1 MFTVHQIK
9 KVDEKLIESETLT
22 ECNKKNKMNMQI
34 ERCKLDLQ
42 KDPSN
47 PQLHIRLGD
56 LYMERHLDINNAGQ
70 YIDEAITEY
79 QLAMESLIDSPVI
92 YYKLGRAFYYKND
105 LDKALNYLTTALE
118 KKNNYYEAYYI
129 IAETFVKKAHFTDAI
144 DAAIAAVQCGKLHS
158 SSAHYLLYKLY
169 NASSFK
175 DTKVKLKALKERI
188 LAALLIPFDKI
199 AIRNILRSLYYLK
212 FMGIFISGF
221 YAEQLKNYSKALELY
236 RGAIEK
242 TPGFAPLYF
251 ALGNIYLTTGYFEDA
266 ITEYKM
272 AIWLDSFNIAA
283 YRQLCRTYEE
293 QGDYNMAIE
302 IYNKLISMAPNIPDL
317 YSNLANIYYIKGEFD
332 LAISNYQT
340 AITLNPNRSW
350 TSVIAQTMGFV
361 YQENKSDPDAAISAY
376 QTAYVL
382 TPEDIDIYVN
392 LGSAFYDKEDYNN
405 ALAVYRQA
413 LELDPHNPKIHC
425 NLGFL
430 YWGKAETEEAI
441 KSYELAIKYNDSYD
455 IAYNN
460 LGVIYLDDLG
470 RVNKAIE
477 LFNKAIESNPSY
489 ALAYF
494 NLARATTII
503 GDKIEAAKLYQ
514 VSQDI
519 NKVTQEIDPKDIAD
533 KISELF
539 ES

>member
-1 MFTVHQIK
+1 MK
-9 KVDEKLIESETLT
+9 KLIENDAKHGNNSR
-22 ECNKKNKMNMQI
+22 NKMFDQI
-34 ERCKLDLQ
+34 ERCRLDLQ
-42 KDPSN
+42 KDPTN
-47 PQLHIRLGD
+47 PELHVRLGD
-56 LYMERHLDINNAGQ
+56 LYVKWHLDIFNAGQ

-79 QLAMESLIDSPVI
+79 QLAMESLIDSYEI
-92 YYKLGRAFYYKND
+92 YYKIGTAFYYKGD
-105 LDKALNYLTTALE
+105 LDKAINYFTMALE
-118 KKNNYYEAYYI
+118 KKNNYYDAYYML
-129 IAETFVKKAHFTDAI
+129 AETFVKKAHFTDAI
-144 DAAIAAVQCGKLHS
+144 DAAEAAIICSKFSS

-169 NASSFK
+169 DASSFK
-175 DTKVKLKALKERI
+175 NFHTKFKALYEKFI
-188 LAALLIPFDKI
+188 SIVLAPFDKNARENI
-199 AIRNILRSLYYLK
+199 IKNILYLRFLPLFVK
-212 FMGIFISGF
+212 GF
-221 YAEQLKNYSKALELY
+221 YAIQVKDFDKAIDLY
-236 RGAIEK
+236 KKAID
-242 TPGFAPLYF
+242 TAPGFAPLYCV
-251 ALGNIYLTTGYFEDA
+251 LGDIYLSTGYFEDA

-283 YRQLCRTYEE
+283 YRHLCRAYEE
-293 QGDYNMAIE
+293 QGDYNQAID
-302 IYNKLISMAPNIPDL
+302 IYNKLIAMAPNMPDL

-332 LAISNYQT
+332 AAISNYQT
-340 AITLNPNRSW
+340 AITLNPNKSW

-413 LELDPHNPKIHC
+413 LELQPHNAKIHC

-430 YWGKAETEEAI
+430 YWGKGDSEEAI
-441 KSYELAIKYNDSYD
+441 KSYELAIKYNDKYD

-477 LFNKAIESNPSY
+477 LFKKAVDANPNY
-489 ALAYF
+489 ALAHF
-494 NLARATTII
+494 NLARAISII
-503 GDKIEAAKLYQ
+503 GDKVEAAKLYQ
-514 VSQDI
+514 MAQDI
-519 NKVTQEIDPKDIAD
+519 NKITQEIDPRDIAE

>member
-1 MFTVHQIK
+1 MK
-9 KVDEKLIESETLT
+9 KLIDKNTEKETT
-22 ECNKKNKMNMQI
+22 KKNKMYDQI
-34 ERCKLDLQ
+34 ERCRLDLQ

-47 PQLHIRLGD
+47 PLLHIRLGD
-56 LYMERHLDINNAGQ
+56 LYLKWHLDIYNACQ

-79 QLAMESLIDSPVI
+79 QLAMESLIDSPEI
-92 YYKLGRAFYYKND
+92 YYKIGVAFYHKGN
-105 LDKALNYLTTALE
+105 LDKAISYLTLALE
-118 KKNNYYEAYYI
+118 KKHDYYQAYYM
-129 IAETFVKKAHFTDAI
+129 IAETFVKKAHLTDAI
-144 DAAIAAVQCGKLHS
+144 DAATAAIQCSKLGS

-169 NASSFK
+169 DTSSFK
-175 DTKVKLKALKERI
+175 NNKTKFKAFVERI
-188 LAALLIPFDKI
+188 LAFILSPFDKI
-199 AIRNILRSLYYLK
+199 AVENMVKAVSYLK
-212 FMGIFISGF
+212 FLILFIKGF
-221 YAEQLKNYSKALELY
+221 YAIQLKNYPKAIELY
-236 RGAIEK
+236 KNATEK
-242 TPGFAPLYF
+242 APGFAPLYCV
-251 ALGNIYLTTGYFEDA
+251 LGDIYLSTGYFEDA

-283 YRQLCRTYEE
+283 YRHLCRAYEE
-293 QGDYNMAIE
+293 QGDYNQAIE
-302 IYNKLISMAPNIPDL
+302 VYNKLIAMAPNIPDL

-361 YQENKSDPDAAISAY
+361 YQENKADPDAAISAY

-413 LELDPHNPKIHC
+413 LELQPHNPKIHC

-430 YWGKAETEEAI
+430 YWGKADTEEAI
-441 KSYELAIKYNDSYD
+441 KSYELAIKYNDKYD

-470 RVNKAIE
+470 RVNKAID
-477 LFNKAIESNPSY
+477 LFRKAVEVNPSY
-489 ALAYF
+489 ALAHF
-494 NLARATTII
+494 NLARATSII

-514 VSQDI
+514 MAQDI
-519 NKVTQEIDPKDIAD
+519 NKVTQEIDPRDIAD

>member
-1 MFTVHQIK
+1 MK
-9 KVDEKLIESETLT
+9 KIIENDTDLKT
-22 ECNKKNKMNMQI
+22 TKKNKMYDQI
-34 ERCKLDLQ
+34 ERCRLDLQ

-47 PQLHIRLGD
+47 PKLHLRLGD
-56 LYMERHLDINNAGQ
+56 LYLKWHLDIFNACQ

-79 QLAMESLIDSPVI
+79 QLAMESLIDSPAI
-92 YYKLGRAFYYKND
+92 YYKIGVAFYYKGN
-105 LDKALNYLTTALE
+105 LDKAISYLTLALE
-118 KKNNYYEAYYI
+118 KKHDYYQAYYML
-129 IAETFVKKAHFTDAI
+129 AETFVKKAHFTDAI
-144 DAAIAAVQCGKLHS
+144 DAAAAAIQCSRINS
-158 SSAHYLLYKLY
+158 SSSHYLLYKLY
-169 NASSFK
+169 DASSFK
-175 DTKVKLKALKERI
+175 NNKTKLKALYERFLAFI
-188 LAALLIPFDKI
+188 LLPFDKT
-199 AIRNILRSLYYLK
+199 AIENVGKSILYLK
-212 FMGIFISGF
+212 FLPLFLKGF
-221 YAEQLKNYSKALELY
+221 YAIQTKNYANAINLY
-236 RGAIEK
+236 KNAIEK
-242 TPGFAPLYF
+242 APGFAPLYCV
-251 ALGNIYLTTGYFEDA
+251 LGDIYLSTGYFEDA

-272 AIWLDSFNIAA
+272 AIWLDPFNIAA
-283 YRQLCRTYEE
+283 YRHLCRAYEE
-293 QGDYNMAIE
+293 QGDYNQAIE
-302 IYNKLISMAPNIPDL
+302 VYNKLIAMAPNIPDL

-382 TPEDIDIYVN
+382 TPDDIDIYVN

-413 LELDPHNPKIHC
+413 LELQPHNPKIHC

-430 YWGKAETEEAI
+430 YWGKADTEEAM
-441 KSYELAIKYNDSYD
+441 KSYELAIKYNENYD

-477 LFNKAIESNPSY
+477 LFRKAVEVNPSY
-489 ALAYF
+489 ALAHF
-494 NLARATTII
+494 NLARAISI
-503 GDKIEAAKLYQ
+503 VGDKVEAAKLYQ
-514 VSQDI
+514 MAQDI
-519 NKVTQEIDPKDIAD
+519 NKVTQEIDPRDIAD

>member
-1 MFTVHQIK
+1 MKKLMDSEETTNTRIIK
-9 KVDEKLIESETLT
+9 K
-22 ECNKKNKMNMQI
+22 MHAQI
-34 ERCKLDLQ
+34 ERCKIDLQ

-47 PQLHIRLGD
+47 PDLHVRLGD
-56 LYMERHLDINNAGQ
+56 IYIKWHLDIYNAGQ
-70 YIDEAITEY
+70 YVDEAITEY
-79 QLAMESLIDSPVI
+79 QLAMESLLNSHEI
-92 YYKLGRAFYYKND
+92 YYKLGTAFYYKGD
-105 LDKALNYLTTALE
+105 MDKALNYFTTALE
-118 KKNNYYEAYYI
+118 KKNDYYDAYYM
-129 IAETFVKKAHFTDAI
+129 IAETFIKKAHFTDAI
-144 DAAIAAVQCGKLHS
+144 DAATAATQCSWLGS

-169 NASSFK
+169 EASSFK
-175 DTKVKLKALKERI
+175 DTKLKIKALWEKMI
-188 LAALLIPFDKI
+188 SFLLIPFDKTAIKNI
-199 AIRNILRSLYYLK
+199 ARGLSYLA
-212 FMGIFISGF
+212 FMPVFIAGF
-221 YAEQLKNYSKALELY
+221 YTIQLKDYSRAIELY
-236 RGAIEK
+236 KNAIEK
-242 TPGFAPLYF
+242 APGFAPLYCV
-251 ALGNIYLTTGYFEDA
+251 LGDIYLSTGYFEDS

-272 AIWLDSFNIAA
+272 AIWLDPFNIAA
-283 YRQLCRTYEE
+283 YRHLCHAYEE
-293 QGDYNMAIE
+293 QGDYNQAIE
-302 IYNKLISMAPNIPDL
+302 IYNKLISMAPNMPDL

-361 YQENKSDPDAAISAY
+361 YQENKTDPDAAISAY

-392 LGSAFYDKEDYNN
+392 LGSAFYDKEDYQN
-405 ALAVYRQA
+405 ALSVYRQA
-413 LELDPHNPKIHC
+413 LELQPHNPKIHC

-430 YWGKAETEEAI
+430 YWGKGDTDEAL
-441 KSYELAIKYNDSYD
+441 KSYELAIKYDDAYD

-470 RVNKAIE
+470 RVNKAVE
-477 LFNKAIESNPSY
+477 LFTKAIESNPSY

-494 NLARATTII
+494 NLARATSIM
-503 GDKIEAAKLYQ
+503 GDKVEAAKLYQ
-514 VSQDI
+514 SAQEI

>member
-1 MFTVHQIK
+1 MK
-9 KVDEKLIESETLT
+9 KLLETNVKT
-22 ECNKKNKMNMQI
+22 TNKKNKMYDQI
-34 ERCKLDLQ
+34 ERCRLDLQ

-47 PQLHIRLGD
+47 PALHVRLGD
-56 LYMERHLDINNAGQ
+56 LYLKWHLDIYNACQ

-79 QLAMESLIDSPVI
+79 QLAMESLLDSKEI
-92 YYKLGRAFYYKND
+92 YYKLGVAFYHKGD
-105 LDKALNYLTTALE
+105 LDKAINYLTMALE
-118 KKNNYYEAYYI
+118 KKNDYYEAYYML
-129 IAETFVKKAHFTDAI
+129 AETFTKKAHFTDAI
-144 DAAIAAVQCGKLHS
+144 DAATAAVQCSKLRS
-158 SSAHYLLYKLY
+158 SSAHFLLYKLY
-169 NASSFK
+169 DASSFK
-175 DTKVKLKALKERI
+175 NTKTKLKAFYEK
-188 LAALLIPFDKI
+188 LLSIMLVPFDKTAI
-199 AIRNILRSLYYLK
+199 ANISKSISYLRFLLL
-212 FMGIFISGF
+212 FIKGF
-221 YAEQLKNYSKALELY
+221 YAIQLKDYSKAIDLY
-236 RGAIEK
+236 KNAVEK
-242 TPGFAPLYF
+242 APGFAPLYCV
-251 ALGNIYLTTGYFEDA
+251 LGDIYLSTGYFEDA

-272 AIWLDSFNIAA
+272 AIWLDSFNVAA
-283 YRQLCRTYEE
+283 YRHLCRAYEE
-293 QGDYNMAIE
+293 QGDYNQAIE
-302 IYNKLISMAPNIPDL
+302 VYNKLIALAPNLPDL

-413 LELDPHNPKIHC
+413 LELQPHNPKIHC

-430 YWGKAETEEAI
+430 YWGKADSEEAI
-441 KSYELAIKYNDSYD
+441 KSYELAIKYDDKYD

-477 LFNKAIESNPSY
+477 LFRKAVESNPSY
-489 ALAYF
+489 ALAHF
-494 NLARATTII
+494 NLARATSII
-503 GDKIEAAKLYQ
+503 GDKVEAAKLYQ
-514 VSQDI
+514 LAQDI
-519 NKVTQEIDPKDIAD
+519 NKVTQEIDPRDIAD

>member
-1 MFTVHQIK
+1 MK
-9 KVDEKLIESETLT
+9 KLIDQEKKSD
-22 ECNKKNKMNMQI
+22 NNRKNKMYNQI
-34 ERCKLDLQ
+34 ERCRLDLQ

-47 PQLHIRLGD
+47 PNLHIRLGD
-56 LYMERHLDINNAGQ
+56 LYMKWHLDIYNACQ

-79 QLAMESLIDSPVI
+79 QLAMESLIDSPDI
-92 YYKLGRAFYYKND
+92 YYKIGVAFYHKGD
-105 LDKALNYLTTALE
+105 LDKAINYLTMALE
-118 KKNNYYEAYYI
+118 KKHDYYAAYYML
-129 IAETFVKKAHFTDAI
+129 AETFVKKAHFTDAI
-144 DAAIAAVQCGKLHS
+144 DAATAAIQCSKLGS
-158 SSAHYLLYKLY
+158 SSAHFLLHKLY
-169 NASSFK
+169 DASSFK
-175 DTKVKLKALKERI
+175 NNKTKLRASWEYFLSNI
-188 LAALLIPFDKI
+188 LLPFDKT
-199 AIRNILRSLYYLK
+199 AISNVIRSLSYLK
-212 FMGIFISGF
+212 FLPLFLKGF
-221 YAEQLKNYSKALELY
+221 YAIQLKDFSKAIDLY
-236 RGAIEK
+236 KNAIEQA
-242 TPGFAPLYF
+242 PGFAPLYCV
-251 ALGNIYLTTGYFEDA
+251 LGDIYLSTGYFEDA

-283 YRQLCRTYEE
+283 YRHLCKAYEE
-293 QGDYNMAIE
+293 QGDYNQAIDV
-302 IYNKLISMAPNIPDL
+302 YNKLISMAPNMPDL

-392 LGSAFYDKEDYNN
+392 LGSAFYDKEDYSN

-413 LELDPHNPKIHC
+413 LELQPHNPKIHC

-430 YWGKAETEEAI
+430 YWGKADTEEAI
-441 KSYELAIKYNDSYD
+441 KSYEMAIKYNDKYD

-470 RVNKAIE
+470 RVNRAIE
-477 LFNKAIESNPSY
+477 LFRKAVEVNPSY
-489 ALAYF
+489 ALAHF
-494 NLARATTII
+494 NLARATSIV

-514 VSQDI
+514 LAQDI
-519 NKVTQEIDPKDIAD
+519 NKVTQEIDPRDIAD

>member
-1 MFTVHQIK
+1 MK
-9 KVDEKLIESETLT
+9 KLVDDA
-22 ECNKKNKMNMQI
+22 NKNENKIKNKMFDKI
-34 ERCKLDLQ
+34 EKCRLELQ
-42 KDPSN
+42 KQPTN
-47 PQLHIRLGD
+47 PELHVRLGD
-56 LYMERHLDINNAGQ
+56 LYLQWHLDIFNAGQ

-79 QLAMESLIDSPVI
+79 QLAMESLIDSPEI
-92 YYKLGRAFYYKND
+92 YYKTGVAFYHKGD
-105 LDKALNYLTTALE
+105 LDKAINYFRTALE
-118 KKNNYYEAYYI
+118 KRIRYYDAYYMM
-129 IAETFVKKAHFTDAI
+129 AETFVKKAHFTDAI
-144 DAAIAAVQCGKLHS
+144 DAAKAAIQCSFLKS

-169 NASSFK
+169 DASSFK
-175 DTKVKLKALKERI
+175 DTKLKVKALLEKVFALC
-188 LAALLIPFDKI
+188 LALFDKN
-199 AIRNILRSLYYLK
+199 AITNLKQHITYLRFLPL
-212 FMGIFISGF
+212 FIFGF
-221 YAEQLKNYSKALELY
+221 YYIQLKEYGKAIQLY
-236 RGAIEK
+236 KDAIEYA
-242 TPGFAPLYF
+242 PGFAPLYCVI
-251 ALGNIYLTTGYFEDA
+251 GDIYLSTGYFDDA

-283 YRQLCRTYEE
+283 YRHLCRAYEE
-293 QGDYNMAIE
+293 QGDYNQAID
-302 IYNKLISMAPNIPDL
+302 IYNRLIAMAPNIPDL

-405 ALAVYRQA
+405 ALSIYRQA
-413 LELDPHNPKIHC
+413 LELQPHNAKIHC

-430 YWGKAETEEAI
+430 YWGKGDTEEAM
-441 KSYELAIKYNDSYD
+441 KSYELAIKYNDMYD

-470 RVNKAIE
+470 KVRESIE
-477 LFNKAIESNPSY
+477 LFKKAVESNPNY
-489 ALAYF
+489 ALAHF
-494 NLARATTII
+494 NLARAISI
-503 GDKIEAAKLYQ
+503 VGDKVEAAKLYQ
-514 VSQDI
+514 LAQDI
-519 NKVTQEIDPKDIAD
+519 NKITQEIDPRDIAD

>member
-1 MFTVHQIK
+1 MK
-9 KVDEKLIESETLT
+9 KLADTNTNYQRKS
-22 ECNKKNKMNMQI
+22 KNKMFDQI
-34 ERCKLDLQ
+34 ERCRLDLQ

-47 PQLHIRLGD
+47 PALHVRLGD
-56 LYMERHLDINNAGQ
+56 LYLKWHLDIFNACQ

-79 QLAMESLIDSPVI
+79 QLAMESLIDSYEI
-92 YYKLGRAFYYKND
+92 YYKLGVAFYHKGE
-105 LDKALNYLTTALE
+105 LDKAINYFTLALE
-118 KKNNYYEAYYI
+118 KKNNYYEAYYML
-129 IAETFVKKAHFTDAI
+129 AETFVKKAHFTDAI
-144 DAAIAAVQCGKLHS
+144 DAAEGAIMCSKIRS
-158 SSAHYLLYKLY
+158 SSAHFLLYKLY
-169 NASSFK
+169 DASSFK
-175 DTKVKLKALKERI
+175 DARVKLKALYEKF
-188 LAALLIPFDKI
+188 LAMLLAPFDKT
-199 AIRNILRSLYYLK
+199 ARENIYKSIFYLRFLPLFLK
-212 FMGIFISGF
+212 GF
-221 YAEQLKNYSKALELY
+221 YAIQLKDFAKAIELY
-236 RGAIEK
+236 KDAIERA
-242 TPGFAPLYF
+242 PGFAPLYCV
-251 ALGNIYLTTGYFEDA
+251 LGDIYLSTGYFEDA

-283 YRQLCRTYEE
+283 YRHLCRAYEE
-293 QGDYNMAIE
+293 QGDYNQAIE
-302 IYNKLISMAPNIPDL
+302 VYNKLIAMAPNIPDL
-317 YSNLANIYYIKGEFD
+317 YSNLANIYYIKGDFD
-332 LAISNYQT
+332 SAISNYQT
-340 AITLNPNRSW
+340 AITLNPNKNW

-413 LELDPHNPKIHC
+413 LELQPHNAKIHC

-430 YWGKAETEEAI
+430 YWGKGDTEEAI
-441 KSYELAIKYNDSYD
+441 KSYELAIKYNNKYD

-477 LFNKAIESNPSY
+477 LFRKAVETNPNY
-489 ALAYF
+489 ALAHF
-494 NLARATTII
+494 NLARAISII
-503 GDKIEAAKLYQ
+503 GDKVEAAKLYQ
-514 VSQDI
+514 MAQDI
-519 NKVTQEIDPKDIAD
+519 NKITQEIDPRDIAD